1 MFCYW
6 RGLCSS
12 TYISHEQC
20 ENHPTSEPVFSDS
33 LSCQVLYKSKIH
45 CCLTRKVLKADT
57 YDPSVFNI
65 AACCTTATK
74 KIAETTEC
82 RCKSS
87 APLLRLKVA
96 SRILISCM
104 IYQSF
109 SETEKGCVLNYDI
122 LENMLEII
130 LEPAWNW
137 CFDFMRL
144 LTRVWFSP
152 QSLRSCGFTKMTVRP
167 KQGAFRNMTIQTK
180 MDDSIQIQLARPL
193 TCS

>member
-6 RGLCSS
+6 RGFCSS

-20 ENHPTSEPVFSDS
+20 ENHPTSEPDVFWFFVR
-33 LSCQVLYKSKIH
+33 QVLCKSKIH

-57 YDPSVFNI
+57 YDPSIFNI
-65 AACCTTATK
+65 AACYTTATK

-82 RCKSS
+82 GCESS
-87 APLLRLKVA
+87 APLLRLKVT

-109 SETEKGCVLNYDI
+109 AATEKGCVLNYDM
-122 LENMLEII
+122 LENMLETI

-144 LTRVWFSP
+144 LTRV
-152 QSLRSCGFTKMTVRP
+152 
-167 KQGAFRNMTIQTK
+167 
-180 MDDSIQIQLARPL
+180 
-193 TCS
+193 